1 MSHIIFHIDVNSAYL
16 SWSSVENLKQG
27 SALDLRT
34 VPAIIG
40 GDRKSRHGIV
50 LAKSIPAKKYG
61 IYTSEP
67 IVSALKKC
75 PDLII
80 EPPDHRL
87 YHQYSKGLMDYLHT
101 LTPDIEQV
109 SVDECYLDFT
119 PIAHRYASYM
129 EAAAMIRKYIRE
141 TFGYTVNIGIS
152 SKKVLAKMASDFTK
166 PDKTHTLFPSEIREK
181 MWPLS
186 VDELFMV
193 GRSSAAR
200 LHSMG
205 IHTIGQLA
213 CTSRMQLVSIFKSH
227 GALMWDYANGIDDT
241 AVQPQERKAQG
252 IGNSTTLAKDADT
265 MEDISRVLLG
275 LSEKVAERLK
285 NAHQLAGTVTVEIK
299 YHTFQSV
306 SRQMPLLTPSSSSQE
321 LYQAAVSLA
330 RALWNNEPVR
340 LLGIRTTHLIDET
353 EPVQMSIFN
362 MAFPAPDHAKKEFSA
377 PATEKKD
384 PSAPESEKRNPS
396 APLTACSDL
405 SRHTEKQENAESSAA
420 SANSNSAS
428 SKINESA
435 SEKRR
440 KLDAALHDIR
450 KRYGDDAVIRASL
463 MPKKD

>member
-16 SWSSVENLKQG
+16 SWSSVENLKNG
-27 SALDLRT
+27 SAIDLRT
-34 VPAIIG
+34 IPAIIG
-40 GDRKSRHGIV
+40 GDRESRHGIV
-50 LAKSIPAKKYG
+50 LAKSIPAKKFG

-75 PDLII
+75 PDLVI
-80 EPPDHRL
+80 EPPNHRL
-87 YHQYSKGLMDYLHT
+87 YHQYSKKLMDYLHT

-129 EAAAMIRKYIRE
+129 EAAGEIRKHIRE
-141 TFGYTVNIGIS
+141 TFGFTVNIGIS

-166 PDKTHTLFPSEIREK
+166 PDRTHTLFPSEIREK

-186 VDELFMV
+186 VDDLFMV

-213 CTSRMQLVSIFKSH
+213 CTNQMQLTSIFKSH
-227 GALMWDYANGIDDT
+227 GTQMWEYANGIDDSI
-241 AVQPQERKAQG
+241 VQPQERKAQG
-252 IGNSTTLAKDADT
+252 IGNSTTLSKDADT
-265 MEDISRVLLG
+265 LEEISQVLLR
-275 LSEKVAERLK
+275 LAEKVAERLK

-306 SRQMPLLTPSSSSQE
+306 SRQMPLLTPSNSSQE
-321 LYQAAVSLA
+321 LYQAAVTLA
-330 RALWNNEPVR
+330 KALWNNDPVR

-362 MAFPAPDHAKKEFSA
+362 IALPETHNSGRNISGKNLQNVSTHVTKQ
-377 PATEKKD
+377 KD
-384 PSAPESEKRNPS
+384 
-396 APLTACSDL
+396 
-405 SRHTEKQENAESSAA
+405 AESTAA
-420 SANSNSAS
+420 SANSHSAS
-428 SKINESA
+428 SVINESA

-450 KRYGDDAVIRASL
+450 KRYGNDAVVRASL

>member
-27 SALDLRT
+27 STLDLRT

-87 YHQYSKGLMDYLHT
+87 YHQYSKRLMDYLHT

-141 TFGYTVNIGIS
+141 TFGFTVNIGIS

-213 CTSRMQLVSIFKSH
+213 CTSQMQLISIFKSH
-227 GALMWDYANGIDDT
+227 GALMWEYANGIDDS

-252 IGNSTTLAKDADT
+252 IGNSTTLSKDADT
-265 MEDISRVLLG
+265 MEEISRVLLG

-285 NAHQLAGTVTVEIK
+285 SAHQLAGTVTVEIK

-321 LYQAAVSLA
+321 LYQAAVALA

-353 EPVQMSIFN
+353 EPIQMSIFN
-362 MAFPAPDHAKKEFSA
+362 MAL
-377 PATEKKD
+377 
-384 PSAPESEKRNPS
+384 PESK
-396 APLTACSDL
+396 
-405 SRHTEKQENAESSAA
+405 HTEKTPDVSGKDSKDLSAPSEKQKDADSAA
-420 SANSNSAS
+420 AFASSDSAS

-450 KRYGDDAVIRASL
+450 KRYGDDAIVRASL
-463 MPKKD
+463 MPKKR